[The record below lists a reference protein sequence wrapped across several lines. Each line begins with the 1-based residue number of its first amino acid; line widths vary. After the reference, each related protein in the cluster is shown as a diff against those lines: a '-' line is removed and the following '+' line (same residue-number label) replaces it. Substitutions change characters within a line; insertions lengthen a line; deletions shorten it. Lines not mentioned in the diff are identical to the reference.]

1 MPGHTISRSSTRSSS
16 RSSTRSSTTS
26 RNGQIWLLVL
36 LLSIALSGCNTAFF
50 PFPGKILKGEEV
62 SAGSFAFAAE
72 FNFLQLEV
80 RPSDPYSVWLR
91 VIVKNQHLYIDA
103 ANKRR
108 WHKYLKENPNV
119 RIKLGDKIYP
129 ATMTIVTDQDL
140 LDEFLQG
147 RTIYRL
153 DPR

>member
-1 MPGHTISRSSTRSSS
+1 MPGHTMTRS
-16 RSSTRSSTTS
+16 RTGSSTTS
-26 RNGQIWLLVL
+26 RNRQTWLLVL
-36 LLSIALSGCNTAFF
+36 LLGMTLSGCNTAFLTL
-50 PFPGKILKGEEV
+50 PGKTLKGEEV

-72 FNFLQLEV
+72 FNLLQLEV

-103 ANKRR
+103 ADNRR
-108 WHKYLKENPNV
+108 WHKYLKDEPNV
-119 RIKLGDKIYP
+119 RIKLGGKIYP

-140 LDEFLQG
+140 LVEFLQG

>member
-1 MPGHTISRSSTRSSS
+1 MPGSTTRPSTYLQTLVLSSLVIILLSGCETAFLTFPGHT
-16 RSSTRSSTTS
+16 
-26 RNGQIWLLVL
+26 
-36 LLSIALSGCNTAFF
+36 
-50 PFPGKILKGEEV
+50 LKGQET
-62 SAGSFAFAAE
+62 STSSFAFANE
-72 FNFLQLEV
+72 FNLLQLEV

-103 ANKRR
+103 ANNRR
-108 WHKYLKENPNV
+108 WHRYLMDNPNV
-119 RIKLGDKIYP
+119 RIKLGDYIYP

-140 LDEFLQG
+140 LKEFLQG

>member
-1 MPGHTISRSSTRSSS
+1 MIRSRTG
-16 RSSTRSSTTS
+16 SSTTS
-26 RNGQIWLLVL
+26 RNRQTWLLVL
-36 LLSIALSGCNTAFF
+36 LLGMTLPGCSTAFLTL
-50 PFPGKILKGEEV
+50 PGKTLKGEEV

-72 FNFLQLEV
+72 FNLLQLEV

-103 ANKRR
+103 ADSRR
-108 WHKYLKENPNV
+108 WHKYLKDEPNV

-140 LDEFLQG
+140 LDEFRQG